1 MKSRGGIWVG
11 MPVSLKREGFYRILK
26 DKIQTDL
33 FAHFMGEGIGE
44 KQKEISLSNEELESY
59 LNHK

>member
-1 MKSRGGIWVG
+1 MNSGGGIWVG
-11 MPVSLKREGFYRILK
+11 MPASLKREGFYRILNN
-26 DKIQTDL
+26 KIQADL

-44 KQKEISLSNEELESY
+44 KQKEISLSEDDLERC

>member
-1 MKSRGGIWVG
+1 
-11 MPVSLKREGFYRILK
+11 MPASLKREGFYRIINN
-26 DKIQTDL
+26 KIQADL

-44 KQKEISLSNEELESY
+44 KQKEISLSEDDLERC